1 MDIDIPSK
9 DSYELRKSG
18 ADQII
23 VACDNR
29 WALIHETPNNSAK
42 LIDLANQFE
51 TVDLVLV
58 EGFKDDKII
67 KIVCH
72 RQANNKPLFYDENTI
87 AIATD
92 SVLDINIKQLD
103 INNVQSIAHFIK
115 DNLTNK
121 WNRSCMRILIKIDNR
136 YYKKYFINSGTTV
149 LAGPYILVWNWLS
162 FNEGSKFSSIVCAPD
177 WLAICTNPAAG

>member
-1 MDIDIPSK
+1 MKLIGICGYSGSGKTTLLKQLIAILKSYNISLAVIKHSHHDMDIDIPSK

-58 EGFKDDKII
+58 EGFKDDKIV

-72 RQANNKPLFYDENTI
+72 RQANNKPLFYDEYTI
-87 AIATD
+87 AVATD
-92 SVLDINIKQLD
+92 SLLGINIKQLD
-103 INNVQSIAHFIK
+103 INDVQIIAHFIK
-115 DNLTNK
+115 DSLTNK
-121 WNRSCMRILIKIDNR
+121 
-136 YYKKYFINSGTTV
+136 
-149 LAGPYILVWNWLS
+149 
-162 FNEGSKFSSIVCAPD
+162 
-177 WLAICTNPAAG
+177 

>member
-1 MDIDIPSK
+1 MKLIGICGYSGSGKTTLLKKLITILKSYNISLAVIKHSHHDMDIDILGK

-18 ADQII
+18 AEQII

-58 EGFKDDKII
+58 EGFKDDKIV

-72 RQANNKPLFYDENTI
+72 RQANNKPLFYDEYTI
-87 AIATD
+87 AVATD
-92 SVLDINIKQLD
+92 SLLGINIKQLD
-103 INNVQSIAHFIK
+103 INDVQIIAHFIK
-115 DNLTNK
+115 DSLTNK
-121 WNRSCMRILIKIDNR
+121 
-136 YYKKYFINSGTTV
+136 
-149 LAGPYILVWNWLS
+149 
-162 FNEGSKFSSIVCAPD
+162 
-177 WLAICTNPAAG
+177 

>member
-1 MDIDIPSK
+1 MKLIGICGYSGSGKTTLLKQLIAILKSYNISLAVIKHSHHDMDIDIPSK

-121 WNRSCMRILIKIDNR
+121 
-136 YYKKYFINSGTTV
+136 
-149 LAGPYILVWNWLS
+149 
-162 FNEGSKFSSIVCAPD
+162 
-177 WLAICTNPAAG
+177 